1 MNLEDV
7 MKALAHPAR
16 LEMLIW
22 LKNPKEHFGVEPE
35 NATEGISAG
44 QFERCGLSQ
53 STVSAHLSTLQR
65 AGLLISKRDGQKI
78 LYRRNE
84 DLISEF
90 RNALNNQL

>member
-16 LEMLIW
+16 LEMLTW
-22 LKNPKEHFGVEPE
+22 LKKPKQHFGVEPDH
-35 NATEGISAG
+35 AAEGISAG

-78 LYRRNE
+78 LY
-84 DLISEF
+84 
-90 RNALNNQL
+90 